1 MSMRTSD
8 LRTSVPHTMR
18 GLTLIEVLITLFIF
32 AIGLLGVAGM
42 QAIAKKAN
50 FEAVQRTTATFVAYD
65 IIERMRANSDT
76 LNLYLAAGI
85 GGGSLA
91 APGTDC
97 SAADCTTNELATYD
111 LYSWEQALD
120 GTAEQSA
127 AGNAAGGLV
136 DPTGCVTG
144 PAAGVAGVYTV
155 AVAWRGSSALSN
167 PTIDPCGEGTGKY
180 GETDEYRRI
189 LVVTTFITPT

>member
-1 MSMRTSD
+1 MVTEMGSTQMRIES
-8 LRTSVPHTMR
+8 SR

-32 AIGLLGVAGM
+32 AIGLLGIAGM

-50 FEAVQRTTATFVAYD
+50 FEAVQRTTATFLAYD

-76 LNLYLAAGI
+76 LDEYLVEGL
-85 GGGSLA
+85 GGGTQG

-97 SAADCTTNELATYD
+97 GAADCDTSALAVYD
-111 LYSWEQALD
+111 LYEWEQAID

-127 AGNAAGGLV
+127 SGNAAGGLV
-136 DPTGCVTG
+136 EPTACVSG

-167 PTIDPCGEGTGKY
+167 PTIDDCGEGSGKY
-180 GETDEYRRI
+180 GDADEYRRI